1 MPTPSQT
8 AKTTIEL
15 NLTPEQK
22 NTLEKAAAIT
32 GLSLTDYVIHQALSA
47 GMEQIASYG
56 KMVLADRDREI
67 FMAALD
73 NPPEQNEALKS
84 AIKDH
89 QEKYGKW

>member
-22 NTLEKAAAIT
+22 DTLEKAAAIT

-47 GMEQIASYG
+47 GMEHITAYG
-56 KMVLADRDREI
+56 KMILNDRDREI

-73 NPPEQNEALKS
+73 NPPEPNDALKL
-84 AIKDH
+84 AIKEH
-89 QEKYGKW
+89 QEKYGNW